1 MKPTVIDLFAG
12 VGGFSL
18 GFEQAGFDIVLAN
31 EYDKSIAHAYSE
43 NRPGI
48 PMIVEDITRLSIG
61 ETFDRFRGKT
71 TVIIGGPPC
80 QGFSQKGKR
89 KSVNDP
95 RNFLFRYYFEVV
107 DRVRPR
113 YFVIENV
120 PNLLAT
126 EHGYFKQE
134 IIELFGG
141 IGYALSC
148 GILCASDFGVPQDRR
163 RTCIIGRHGDTAV
176 ELPRPTR
183 TRTTVWDAISDLAYL
198 NSGEGEEVQDYR
210 LDAQSEYQTK
220 LRRGLDRLYNHV
232 ATAHSKVTLER
243 LRLIPAECGRET
255 LPEEHLTR
263 SIYSGAW
270 CRLRKDGVS
279 RTITTRYDTPS
290 SGMFTHPYLNRAITT
305 REAARIQSFPD
316 TYRFYGA
323 KSSQMKQVGNA
334 VPPLMAEAIARR
346 ILEDY
351 RRK

>member
-120 PNLLAT
+120 PNLLTT
-126 EHGYFKQE
+126 EHGYFK
-134 IIELFGG
+134 
-141 IGYALSC
+141 
-148 GILCASDFGVPQDRR
+148 
-163 RTCIIGRHGDTAV
+163 
-176 ELPRPTR
+176 
-183 TRTTVWDAISDLAYL
+183 
-198 NSGEGEEVQDYR
+198 
-210 LDAQSEYQTK
+210 
-220 LRRGLDRLYNHV
+220 
-232 ATAHSKVTLER
+232 
-243 LRLIPAECGRET
+243 
-255 LPEEHLTR
+255 
-263 SIYSGAW
+263 
-270 CRLRKDGVS
+270 
-279 RTITTRYDTPS
+279 
-290 SGMFTHPYLNRAITT
+290 
-305 REAARIQSFPD
+305 
-316 TYRFYGA
+316 
-323 KSSQMKQVGNA
+323 
-334 VPPLMAEAIARR
+334 
-346 ILEDY
+346 
-351 RRK
+351 